1 MSSVLEDELE
11 RACKLLESATPE
23 AMEASATTL
32 EGVARELGVLF
43 NARHRHSIS
52 VEEARRLR
60 ARACKARMLLELASR
75 FHARCWD
82 ILAGM
87 NAGYTARGS
96 PAALSLRGRI
106 SLSG

>member
-75 FHARCWD
+75 FHVRRWD
-82 ILAGM
+82 IRAGM
-87 NAGYTARGS
+87 TGGYTSQGA
-96 PAALSLRGRI
+96 PAALSVRGRV
-106 SLSG
+106 SVCG